1 MLVGVVSDTHNN
13 IKNIKK
19 IIALFNEEQVDLVIH
34 TGDISKSTTLEV
46 FSNLKSPLVGVFGN
60 NDRIEEGLK
69 EVCEVY
75 DFNFQE
81 PPLSLTLENKKVA
94 VFHEPELIEGHVKDN
109 QDIDLILHGHTHR
122 YKEEIV
128 GDIIYFNPGESAGS
142 MEGKSAIGLI
152 NMCNLKIKRIF
163 F

>member
-1 MLVGVVSDTHNN
+1 MIVGVVSDTHNN

-19 IIALFNEEQVDLVIH
+19 IIDLFNDEQVDLVIH
-34 TGDISKSTTLEV
+34 TGDISKASTLEI
-46 FSNLKSPLVGVFGN
+46 FSNLNSPLVGVFGN

-69 EVCEVY
+69 EVCKEY
-75 DFNFQE
+75 NFNFQE

-94 VFHEPELIEGHVKDN
+94 VFHEPELIAGHIKDHQN
-109 QDIDLILHGHTHR
+109 IDLILHGHTHR
-122 YKEEIV
+122 YKEEITD
-128 GDIIYFNPGESAGS
+128 GIIYFNPGESAGS

-152 NMCNLKIKRIF
+152 DMSNLNIKRIF

>member
-1 MLVGVVSDTHNN
+1 VLVGVVSDTHNN

-19 IIALFNEEQVDLVIH
+19 IIYLFNEEKVDLVIH
-34 TGDISKSTTLEV
+34 TGDISNASTLEI
-46 FSNLKSPLVGVFGN
+46 FSNLNSPLVGVFGN

-69 EVCEVY
+69 EVCEEY
-75 DFNFQE
+75 NFNFQE
-81 PPLSLTLENKKVA
+81 PPLSLILENKKVA
-94 VFHEPELIEGHVKDN
+94 VFHEPELIEGYIKDH

-122 YKEEIV
+122 YEEEAV
-128 GDIIYFNPGESAGS
+128 GGIIYFNPGESAGS

-152 NMCNLKIKRIF
+152 DMRNLKIRRIF

>member
-19 IIALFNEEQVDLVIH
+19 IIYLFNEKQVDLVIH
-34 TGDISKSTTLEV
+34 TGDISKASTLEI
-46 FSNLKSPLVGVFGN
+46 FSNLNSPLVGVFGN

-94 VFHEPELIEGHVKDN
+94 VFHEPELIEGYVKNN
-109 QDIDLILHGHTHR
+109 QDADLILHGHTHR
-122 YKEEIV
+122 YKEETV

-142 MEGKSAIGLI
+142 MEGKNAIGLI
-152 NMCNLKIKRIF
+152 NMRNLKIRRIF

>member
-34 TGDISKSTTLEV
+34 TGDISKASTLKI
-46 FSNLKSPLVGVFGN
+46 FSNLNSPLVGVFGN

-81 PPLSLTLENKKVA
+81 PPLSLTLKNKKVA
-94 VFHEPELIEGHVKDN
+94 VFHEPELIEGYVKDN

-122 YKEEIV
+122 YKEEKV

>member
-1 MLVGVVSDTHNN
+1 VLVGVVSDTHNN

-19 IIALFNEEQVDLVIH
+19 IIYLFNEEQVDLVIH
-34 TGDISKSTTLEV
+34 TGDISKASTLEI
-46 FSNLKSPLVGVFGN
+46 FSNLNSPLVGVFGN

-94 VFHEPELIEGHVKDN
+94 VFHEPELIDDYIKDHK
-109 QDIDLILHGHTHR
+109 DTDLILHGHTHR
-122 YKEEIV
+122 YKEETV